1 MDALKMLKTAKRCC
15 KSVESC
21 SNCPISNNG
30 AGIGICLFQSVPER
44 LDLERMAF
52 SVSVL
57 ESWERE
63 HPSKTRG
70 ELFLERNPECK
81 RSAVCSDTPDVR
93 PCDYD
98 ESINYPAVCCRFD
111 ECDACRKAYWKE
123 PVE

>member
-1 MDALKMLKTAKRCC
+1 MDALKMLMTAKRCC
-15 KSVESC
+15 KQAE
-21 SNCPISNNG
+21 NCCVCE
-30 AGIGICLFQSVPER
+30 IGGEACLFDSSPENMNVA
-44 LDLERMAF
+44 LMANAVSFLEH
-52 SVSVL
+52 
-57 ESWERE
+57 WERE